1 MKKLLY
7 LKTALIPMIIFI
19 FIISI
24 FFMIRG
30 VWITVEVTLGM
41 LKGDL
46 SFVHYSEENIKHAPS
61 LMLLEAVDSFLLSFV
76 FFVFSMGLYKI
87 FFLPSDAAT
96 ESKLP
101 GWLHVASIFELKSLL
116 WHSVLTSLVVLFLNY
131 AVIQI
136 SANHLN
142 WTFLVFPG
150 SIVLVSGGLFLMK
163 KAENHQ

>member
-1 MKKLLY
+1 
-7 LKTALIPMIIFI
+7 MIVFI
-19 FIISI
+19 FIISL
-24 FFMIRG
+24 FFMMRG
-30 VWITVEVTLGM
+30 VWITVDVTLGM
-41 LKGDL
+41 LSGDL
-46 SFVHYSEENIKHAPS
+46 TFVHYSENNIKHAPS

-87 FFLPSDAAT
+87 FFLPGDKASEA
-96 ESKLP
+96 KLP

-136 SANHLN
+136 SSNHLN

-150 SIVLVSGGLFLMK
+150 SLVLISASLYLMK
-163 KAENHQ
+163 KAESHH